1 MPVASHIGPRRARA
15 VSLGRQPN
23 FPGLLGPA
31 AAACAGDVT
40 DSVGEVAFD
49 HQATPAAGPVPRGV
63 ETVRVIVVAGI
74 LFGVMVGTASR
85 LAMLLLRV
93 TSPRRV
99 IGMRSDDDFVIGRF
113 TLSGTYNLL
122 VIGAAVGMIGAG
134 VYLLV
139 SSRLLGPTWFRY
151 LTVGLGSAVVIGSML
166 VHASGVDFTQLKP
179 TWLAIALFVALP
191 GVFGTLIG
199 PAVAT
204 VQRPDSWTNR
214 GRRRLLLPIIGVLLV
229 PPAIFVV
236 GIVVIVVTVLTA
248 FGVNPALG
256 NVRSTRTFGVLI
268 RVAWMTI
275 LVAGLAALVNDIR
288 QLS

>member
-1 MPVASHIGPRRARA
+1 VTPQTGPRIARHVPTAPPGDAQMAACVAASGNSADPTSLAGDGPRSDHEPAPSVSA
-15 VSLGRQPN
+15 VS
-23 FPGLLGPA
+23 
-31 AAACAGDVT
+31 
-40 DSVGEVAFD
+40 
-49 HQATPAAGPVPRGV
+49 RGA
-63 ETVRVIVVAGI
+63 ETIRVIVVSGI
-74 LFGVMVGTASR
+74 LYGLLVGIGSR

-113 TLSGTYNLL
+113 TLSGTHNLL
-122 VIGAAVGMIGAG
+122 VIGAGVGMIGAG

-139 SSRLLGPTWFRY
+139 APRLLGPARFRY
-151 LTVGLGSAVVIGSML
+151 LTVGLASATVIGSML
-166 VHASGVDFTQLKP
+166 VHADGVDFTQLKP

-191 GVFGTLIG
+191 GLFGTLIG

-204 VQRPDSWTNR
+204 VQRPDSWTTR
-214 GRRRLLLPIIGVLLV
+214 GRRRWLLPVIAVLLV

-248 FGVNPALG
+248 FGANPALR
-256 NVRSTRTFGVLI
+256 NVRSTRTFGLMI
-268 RVAWMTI
+268 RVGWMTI
-275 LVAGLAALVNDIR
+275 AVAGLAALINDIR

>member
-1 MPVASHIGPRRARA
+1 MTSHTGPWSARTVPVAT
-15 VSLGRQPN
+15 QPAIS
-23 FPGLLGPA
+23 GLMGLPA
-31 AAACAGDVT
+31 SGSPSGEVT
-40 DSVGEVAFD
+40 DFVGEVCSDDDA
-49 HQATPAAGPVPRGV
+49 APAAGPGSRGA

-74 LFGVMVGTASR
+74 LYGLVVGIGSR

-122 VIGAAVGMIGAG
+122 VIGAGVGMIGAA

-139 SSRLLGPTWFRY
+139 ASRLLGPAWFRY
-151 LTVGLGSAVVIGSML
+151 LTVGLASAAVIGSMI
-166 VHASGVDFTQLKP
+166 VHATGADFTQLKP

-191 GVFGTLIG
+191 GLFGTFIG

-204 VQRPDSWTNR
+204 VQRPGSWTNI
-214 GRRRLLLPIIGVLLV
+214 GRRRWLLPVIAVLLV
-229 PPAIFVV
+229 PPAILAV

-248 FGVNPALG
+248 FGANPALR
-256 NVRSTRTFGVLI
+256 NVRCTRTFGLLI

-275 LVAGLAALVNDIR
+275 AVAGLAALINDIR